1 MTAGPSYSVPVPQ
14 AIWTGSIS
22 FGLVSVPVRMI
33 TAVRSKNV
41 SFNQLE
47 RSTGARIRYQRVSE
61 KTGEPVANDDI
72 VKGYEIE
79 PSRYVVV
86 EARELDAMA
95 PKKTST
101 IEIVDFVD
109 LAEIDPIY
117 FDSPYYVTPDK
128 NARKPYDLLLR
139 AMTEL
144 GKVAIGRVVVRN
156 KEHLVAI
163 RPLDDVLCV
172 EMMRWSD
179 EVVPTGGLVDTDGV
193 EVNARELA
201 MAKQLIEA
209 LSSPF
214 DPTAYRDEYREQVLG
229 LIERKAAGE
238 EIVAGPAPEEP
249 AKVLDLM
256 AALRASLQES
266 GRADDGG
273 GAAESE
279 PSAATKATTKPTAE
293 PTAKSTAKST
303 AKPAASEKAAAKT
316 ARAKKPAAKKAAAKR
331 RSA

>member
-163 RPLDDVLCV
+163 RPLDEVLCV

-229 LIERKAAGE
+229 LI
-238 EIVAGPAPEEP
+238 
-249 AKVLDLM
+249 

-279 PSAATKATTKPTAE
+279 PPAATKATTKPTAE

-316 ARAKKPAAKKAAAKR
+316 ARAKKSAAKKAAAKR